1 MANQI
6 EFVIPKGYKLSD
18 KSTDDKLVFEI
29 NSNLRKDA
37 REFLLKFLKNLE
49 VRVSEKSPNCVFLD
63 FKGYKA
69 FFFDL
74 NNRELLVSDNLIWNF
89 MSQYFSM
96 DYGEVKSFIGDM
108 MKEVFGLDVKP
119 KHWMD

>member
-1 MANQI
+1 MASQI

-37 REFLLKFLKNLE
+37 REFLLRIFKNLE
-49 VRVSEKSPNCVFLD
+49 VRVSEKSSNCVFLD
-63 FKGYKA
+63 FEGYKA

-74 NNRELLVSDNLIWNF
+74 KNRELLVSDNLIWNF
-89 MSQYFSM
+89 MSQCFSM